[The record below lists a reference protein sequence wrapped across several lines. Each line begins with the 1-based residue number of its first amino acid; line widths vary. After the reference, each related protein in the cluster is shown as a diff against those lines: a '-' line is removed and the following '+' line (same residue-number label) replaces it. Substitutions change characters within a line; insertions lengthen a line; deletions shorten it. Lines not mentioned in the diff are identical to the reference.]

1 MLATGTAT
9 SWWPQDGGGGGAAQV
24 SVEGANGQT
33 VCGEL
38 AEADTGTVR
47 ILVDGGPVDVALQNV
62 AAIRPVSDC

>member
-1 MLATGTAT
+1 
-9 SWWPQDGGGGGAAQV
+9 
-24 SVEGANGQT
+24 

-62 AAIRPVSDC
+62 AAIGPVSDC